1 MPRPSSS
8 PCAKASAVRPAYLAP
23 ASRRGAMRCIPCF
36 SIVST
41 IRGCRDRERWNA
53 PRGTTPLQIL
63 KCRCLLSLSD
73 RKDRLKSDGESIFE
87 IVPVP
92 RQGYPCRFL
101 LAMRLSRYA
110 GRTPGT
116 GYRGV
121 RGQRGTGGLDAAP
134 GTRHTGYLFRKSLF
148 FLGLLP
154 RKEVIQPHVPV
165 RLPCYDFTP
174 LALHTFDASLTR
186 LGRRLR
192 VQTMQTTRVV

>member
-1 MPRPSSS
+1 MFQFPRFPPPAVCVPAGGDRAPLGRVRPFGYPRIEGRVRLPGAYRGLPRPSSS

-23 ASRRGAMRCIPCF
+23 ASRRGAMRIIPCF

-92 RQGYPCRFL
+92 RRDGSRRFL

-134 GTRHTGYLFRKSLF
+134 GTRHTGCS
-148 FLGLLP
+148 
-154 RKEVIQPHVPV
+154 V
-165 RLPCYDFTP
+165 
-174 LALHTFDASLTR
+174 
-186 LGRRLR
+186 
-192 VQTMQTTRVV
+192 